1 MPTRLPE
8 SDGRGFAVTAT
19 VVLQSIWMLGSIVGG
34 LLIHGGFVDPYDR
47 GVFHAICG
55 AVFFGYLFSL
65 VSWRIWTG
73 SWFDAY
79 TVFLTTANLFNGGQA
94 MLEFWGFNPRGIMDG
109 QFPHERIVDAV
120 LLVSI
125 CLTAMHTGGML
136 ACMRH
141 WRKVARP
148 VADTNAGP
156 SLDDVRTV
164 GWALLLISFPC
175 SAYVF
180 LSTIGT
186 ALSEGYL
193 ALYSQPQDVGVQ
205 AIPRILGAFLT
216 PAALFVL
223 AGSQHSRLGR
233 WVSFAVML
241 FNAGTQLVLGF
252 RFFAMM
258 PLAAYAMVWNRVIAP
273 LPRVPI
279 LTIGLFFVV
288 VVFPIIKS
296 TRDSGSKRSVES
308 LTRAFSGVENPAA
321 ATLYE
326 MGGTIMVPAY
336 TLELVPATK
345 GFDYGEGYFHAFF
358 RLFPNLFWDLH
369 PSVAYGSPSGWLVWA
384 TNPWLA
390 SKGGSFGFSFIAE
403 AYLSF
408 GSVGAPW
415 MVALIGFL
423 LANLTL
429 WAVRKPGVVEAKLAV
444 VAAFI
449 SFFAF
454 FAREELAFIM
464 RPLVWYSLGPY
475 LMLQMLAS
483 ARKRF
488 ASHVRHTLVTEAA
501 P

>member
-8 SDGRGFAVTAT
+8 SEGHGFAVVTS
-19 VVLQSIWMLGSIVGG
+19 VVIQSLWMLAAIVIA
-34 LLIHGGFVDPYDR
+34 LCIHGGLIDAYDR
-47 GVFHAICG
+47 VVFHALCG
-55 AVFFGYLFSL
+55 AVFFGYLFSV

-73 SWFDAY
+73 SWLDAY

-109 QFPHERIVDAV
+109 QFPHERIVNAV
-120 LLVSI
+120 LLVAI
-125 CLTAMHTGGML
+125 CLIAMHTGAML

-141 WRKVARP
+141 WRMVAHP
-148 VADTNAGP
+148 PAASDLGP
-156 SLDDVRTV
+156 TLDDVRTV
-164 GWALLLISFPC
+164 GWTLLLISFPC

-180 LSTIGT
+180 LSTVGT

-205 AIPRILGAFLT
+205 AIPRIFAAFLT

-223 AGSQHSRLGR
+223 AGSQDSRMGR
-233 WVSFAVML
+233 WTSAAVML
-241 FNAGTQLVLGF
+241 FNAVTQLTLGF

-258 PLAAYAMVWNRVIAP
+258 PLAAYAMVWNRTIKP
-273 LPRVPI
+273 LPRIPLVAI
-279 LTIGLFFVV
+279 ALFFVV
-288 VVFPIIKS
+288 VVFPIIKQ

-308 LTRAFSGVENPAA
+308 LSRAFSGIENPAA

-336 TLELVPATK
+336 TMELIPATK
-345 GFDYGEGYFHAFF
+345 NFDYGEGYFHAFF

-369 PSVAYGSPSGWLVWA
+369 PSVAYGSPSHWLVWS

-390 SKGGSFGFSFIAE
+390 SRGGSFGFSFIAE

-408 GSVGAPW
+408 GSLGAPCF
-415 MVALIGFL
+415 VAVIGFF

-429 WAVRKPGVVEAKLAV
+429 WAVRRPGLVEAKLAV
-444 VAAFI
+444 VASFI

-454 FAREELAFIM
+454 FAREELAFVM

-475 LMLQMLAS
+475 LMLNLLAY
-483 ARKRF
+483 ARRQF
-488 ASHVRHTLVTEAA
+488 APFHRRPLTTEAA
-501 P
+501 T

>member
-8 SDGRGFAVTAT
+8 SEGRGFAVTAC
-19 VVLQSIWMLGSIVGG
+19 VVIQSLWMLAAIAIG
-34 LLIHGGFVDPYDR
+34 LCIHGGQIDPYDR
-47 GVFHAICG
+47 IVFQALCG

-65 VSWRIWTG
+65 ISWRIWTG

-94 MLEFWGFNPRGIMDG
+94 MLEFWGFNPRGMLDG

-120 LLVSI
+120 LLVAI
-125 CLTAMHTGGML
+125 CLIAMHTGAML

-141 WRKVARP
+141 WRKVAGP
-148 VADTNAGP
+148 AAESAGGP
-156 SLDDVRTV
+156 TLEEVRIV
-164 GWALLLISFPC
+164 GWVLLLLSFPC

-180 LSTIGT
+180 SSTVGA

-205 AIPRILGAFLT
+205 AIPRILAAFLT

-223 AGSQHSRLGR
+223 AGSQDSRMGR
-233 WVSFAVML
+233 WASAAVMV
-241 FNAGTQLVLGF
+241 FNAVAQLTLGF

-258 PLAAYAMVWNRVIAP
+258 PLVAYVMVWNRTIKP
-273 LPRVPI
+273 LPRIPLIAVA
-279 LTIGLFFVV
+279 LFFVV
-288 VVFPIIKS
+288 AVFPLIRQ
-296 TRDSGSKRSVES
+296 TRDAGSKRSVES
-308 LTRAFSGVENPAA
+308 MSGALSGIENPAA

-326 MGGTIMVPAY
+326 MGGTLMVPAY
-336 TLELVPATK
+336 TMELIPATK
-345 GFDYGEGYFHAFF
+345 NYDYGEGYFHAVF

-369 PSVAYGSPSGWLVWA
+369 PSVVYGSPSHWLIWA

-408 GSVGAPW
+408 GSLGAPC
-415 MVALIGFL
+415 VVGLIGFFV
-423 LANLTL
+423 ANLTL
-429 WAVRKPGVVEAKLAV
+429 WAVRRPGLIEAKLAV
-444 VAAFI
+444 VASFI

-475 LMLQMLAS
+475 LMLKLLAY
-483 ARKRF
+483 ARRQF
-488 ASHVRHTLVTEAA
+488 APLPRRTMIAEAA
-501 P
+501 A